1 MSVPKPDLQSLS
13 ELKEY
18 LKVFVKEREK
28 LYKIKIEQR
37 LYGNGDSYH
46 KKRRAEEVKRDGR
59 RRHV

>member
-1 MSVPKPDLQSLS
+1 MAVANPDLDSLC

-37 LYGNGDSYH
+37 LYGGDSSN
-46 KKRRAEEVKRDGR
+46 KKRHAEEVKRDGR
-59 RRHV
+59 RKRV